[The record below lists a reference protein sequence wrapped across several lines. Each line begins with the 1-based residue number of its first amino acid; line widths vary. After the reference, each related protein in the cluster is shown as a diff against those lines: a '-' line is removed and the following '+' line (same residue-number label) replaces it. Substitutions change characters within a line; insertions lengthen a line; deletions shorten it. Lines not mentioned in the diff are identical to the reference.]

1 MPFGEGIARSLALSL
16 PLTLTYGCT
25 QRGVSAPTKMHWGA
39 GKLLILFAVVE
50 VNAGH
55 AAHTRPIK
63 LCEIPR
69 ICSTECSK
77 LYLLLQSLPQPAAAT
92 AAAVDGVVV
101 AAAMKMQVVR
111 WKHANVAAA
120 LLVVASC

>member
-1 MPFGEGIARSLALSL
+1 M
-16 PLTLTYGCT
+16 
-25 QRGVSAPTKMHWGA
+25 
-39 GKLLILFAVVE
+39 ILFAVVE

-77 LYLLLQSLPQPAAAT
+77 LYLLLQSLPQAAAAT
-92 AAAVDGVVV
+92 AATVDGVVV
-101 AAAMKMQVVR
+101 AAAMEMQVVR

-120 LLVVASC
+120 LLVVASSNLHDPRVNC